1 MPPLTIEN
9 FEINKLRAKAPE
21 IKKGGN
27 ITYYAIPIEYEDGE
41 SLLKIEGNFRM
52 FKHTSENGTSYSL
65 AISVNDENEEF
76 FSKLENTIAELACE
90 WKTKFPKLRSLTP
103 SDLKLVKTNAD
114 GKYRNLYARIYTN
127 KSGEV
132 NCNLSECKKVK
143 GVYKRKRISIDD
155 LVDES
160 FKGSCVLKVYRVYV
174 RSSKMITLS
183 VQEIMVTDMAAKKLY
198 FDEYE
203 EVASDESS
211 SKD

>member
-1 MPPLTIEN
+1 
-9 FEINKLRAKAPE
+9 
-21 IKKGGN
+21 
-27 ITYYAIPIEYEDGE
+27 
-41 SLLKIEGNFRM
+41 M
-52 FKHTSENGTSYSL
+52 FKHMSENGTSYSL

-90 WKTKFPKLRSLTP
+90 WKTKFPRLRSLTL

-127 KSGEV
+127 KSGKV
-132 NCNLSECKKVK
+132 NCNLSEHKKVK
-143 GVYKRKRISIDD
+143 GVHKRQRISIDD

-160 FKGSCVLKVYRVYV
+160 FKGSFVLKGYRMLV
-174 RSSKMITLS
+174 RSSKTLTLS
-183 VQEIMVTDMAAKKLY
+183 VQEIMVTDIDTRKSY

-211 SKD
+211 SED